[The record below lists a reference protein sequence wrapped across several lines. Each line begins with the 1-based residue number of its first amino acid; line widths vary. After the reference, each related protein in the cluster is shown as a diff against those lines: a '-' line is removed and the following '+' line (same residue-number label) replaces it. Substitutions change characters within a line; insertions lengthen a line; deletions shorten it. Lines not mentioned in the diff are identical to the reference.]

1 MMQIIN
7 YNDGQLIRRERERD
21 AETVIILFTPSALIT
36 SRLIEFLG
44 DKKEPY
50 VMFTDHDLASQVI
63 KWFVDFSIKK
73 QEMERGG
80 DRQTASPLRQ
90 LFSFTVIQLIK

>member
-1 MMQIIN
+1 
-7 YNDGQLIRRERERD
+7 
-21 AETVIILFTPSALIT
+21 
-36 SRLIEFLG
+36 
-44 DKKEPY
+44 
-50 VMFTDHDLASQVI
+50 MFTDHDLASQVI